1 MNLSF
6 SANFGSMAK
15 PTVNGHTQPTVNGT
29 DPPPS
34 KFFDRLTSFP
44 AVSSGIEAVKTNPIT
59 AGIDAVKSNPITGI
73 PLDITKRTSLLFAAP
88 AFPLASVAYFMLEPL
103 IDPLVKKLDTVAH
116 DSLDRIESTWPMISE
131 EPGKIKDELK
141 YLAFLPVT
149 KSKEQK
155 DYVSNTY
162 SREYSKC
169 GKGGMMS
176 TGRAVICTQLIVLS
190 DGLLWI
196 KSMLSGGHEQQT
208 TKVFKSGKLG

>member
-1 MNLSF
+1 MNFSF
-6 SANFGSMAK
+6 SANFGSTAS
-15 PTVNGHTQPTVNGT
+15 PTVNGHGPPAVNGT
-29 DPPPS
+29 EPPPS

-44 AVSSGIEAVKTNPIT
+44 AVSSGIDAVKTNPIT

-88 AFPLASVAYFMLEPL
+88 AFPLASLAYFMLQPL
-103 IDPLVKKLDTVAH
+103 IDPVMKKLDTVAH
-116 DSLDRIESTWPMISE
+116 DSLGRIESTWPVISD

-141 YLAFLPVT
+141 YLAFLPWT

-155 DYVSNTY
+155 DYVSSTY
-162 SREYSKC
+162 SREYSQC
-169 GKGGMMS
+169 GKGGMMA

-196 KSMLSGGHEQQT
+196 KSMLSGGHEANVT
-208 TKVFKSGKLG
+208 VFKSGKLG